1 MAGSREKCF
10 NLSRRK
16 KMAGESCI
24 IGRHTEGENVYG
36 GPIDEEK
43 YGIYQAN
50 YNGVDQRWDETF
62 KFNTRIGTPEHP
74 AEPGRYHVYLNYVC
88 PWAHRVQIIIDYLG
102 LSDVVSYSY
111 TDPLRDARGW
121 AFRERT
127 GPDPINGFRFL
138 KDAYRATDPSF
149 TGVASVPAVWD
160 IKTHEL
166 INNNYES
173 TIVDFSTKF
182 RQYAKN
188 DADLYPEEQ
197 RDEINKLYW
206 WLAENINEGVYGP
219 AEAAT
224 QEEYDK
230 AENKLWDAVYKLE
243 DRLRDRRYLFGDNLT
258 LDDIVLW
265 VTLARFDLTYTTLF
279 RSYRHRLVDFPNL
292 WAYARDL
299 YSNPAFSKGCR
310 WEYIKET
317 YYTNFQYLLYNKIIP
332 QTPVINWE
340 EPQDR
345 AKLSH

>member
-1 MAGSREKCF
+1 MA
-10 NLSRRK
+10 N
-16 KMAGESCI
+16 ESCVI
-24 IGRHTEGENVYG
+24 RRHTQGENAVYG
-36 GPIDEEK
+36 GPVDAEK

-62 KFNTRIGTPEHP
+62 IFNKRIGTPEHP
-74 AEPGRYHVYLNYVC
+74 AEPNRYHVYLNYVC

-102 LSDVVSYSY
+102 LGDVISYSY

-138 KDAYRATDPSF
+138 KDAYRATEPGF

-160 IKTHEL
+160 IKAHEL
-166 INNNYES
+166 INNNYEN

-182 RQYAKN
+182 RAYAKN
-188 DADLYPEEQ
+188 DADLYPEAL
-197 RDEINKLYW
+197 RPEIDKLYW
-206 WLAENINEGVYGP
+206 WLAENINAGVYGP

-224 QEEYDK
+224 QAEYDA
-230 AENKLWDAVYKLE
+230 AEDKLWNAIYVLE
-243 DRLRDRRYLFGDNLT
+243 DRLKDRRYLFGDQIT

-299 YSNPAFSKGCR
+299 YTIPAFRKACR
-310 WEYIKET
+310 WDYIKET
-317 YYTNFQYLLYNKIIP
+317 YYTNFAYLLYNEIIP
-332 QTPVINWE
+332 QTPIIDWDA
-340 EPQDR
+340 PQDR
-345 AKLSH
+345 ASLSAK